1 MLQLI
6 IATKSDPQGKDDIMD
21 MFNDIHIKENK
32 TIVMISH
39 DMDIVAKY
47 AKRVVVLDKGKSNRV

>member
-1 MLQLI
+1 
-6 IATKSDPQGKDDIMD
+6 

-47 AKRVVVLDKGKSNRV
+47 AKRVVVLDKGQIVFDGPKEALYLPT